1 MFLQFAVGFYGPD
14 LAYIDDPR
22 RVARRYLSG
31 LTLFWS
37 DPSHRPARSNNQKHN
52 PMEHAGP
59 ASVTSRC
66 RQVRRRDQHPLLL
79 HGPGRV
85 SGRGR
90 APVSAFQ
97 QRSRTSSGFHALH
110 VLVARAH
117 RQDPPRAGLASC
129 WGFLSGWRTRR
140 PCCELPEL
148 GAQAPK
154 DRPRGTLAFLSRLA
168 FRVSST
174 PKSEAHK
181 GRRFAGHSVLGGSPL
196 AGLPVTDRLGAVW
209 PGDGGESLKP
219 AGPGLG
225 LEDRDRGPHT
235 AC

>member
-90 APVSAFQ
+90 APVSACQ
-97 QRSRTSSGFHALH
+97 KRSRTSLWIPCP
-110 VLVARAH
+110 ARVGCSRAQA
-117 RQDPPRAGLASC
+117 RSAAYSLRAGH

-140 PCCELPEL
+140 PLLRVTSTRRPS
-148 GAQAPK
+148 AQGQSSRDSRISLAS
-154 DRPRGTLAFLSRLA
+154 RVPRRQHAQ
-168 FRVSST
+168 
-174 PKSEAHK
+174 E
-181 GRRFAGHSVLGGSPL
+181 
-196 AGLPVTDRLGAVW
+196 
-209 PGDGGESLKP
+209 
-219 AGPGLG
+219 
-225 LEDRDRGPHT
+225 RGPQGT
-235 AC
+235 PLRRAQCVG